1 MTGPSKRNLERRLDD
16 LEADGGG
23 GSSED
28 GVTIRSVR
36 VDENGDP
43 VEVCRVLEIRTD
55 EHGTQHTERTEY
67 DRGEGPDP

>member
-1 MTGPSKRNLERRLDD
+1 VPPGALGWDAAESTPASR
-16 LEADGGG
+16 GGLQNTQTHYG
-23 GSSED
+23 KHTS
-28 GVTIRSVR
+28 
-36 VDENGDP
+36 DENGDP